1 MTDLMSDSFVRFK
14 QAKRFSSIPPPPA
27 KRKYP
32 LDLFFQSRGYFF
44 VLRPPC
50 IRLGGVL
57 ILGYRRDIESLFANE
72 AVGHSEVCPSDDIR
86 RNRSGRFQRCHG
98 YCFYLFVFSE
108 LFFFE
113 NSELLFFEQ
122 FRLSRSC
129 LKNSRSS
136 LTDSASRTP
145 KQTSG

>member
-14 QAKRFSSIPPPPA
+14 QAKRFSSIPHPTHNA
-27 KRKYP
+27 NN
-32 LDLFFQSRGYFF
+32 LSTLVFQSGGYFF

-108 LFFFE
+108 LFFFD
-113 NSELLFFEQ
+113 S
-122 FRLSRSC
+122 RL
-129 LKNSRSS
+129 
-136 LTDSASRTP
+136 
-145 KQTSG
+145 